1 MAAAATVGSR
11 PGHRT
16 LTAKAV
22 VSTLWE
28 GCKKDWRPLCAR
40 KESALPR
47 RGRNVFSDSFLQDG
61 SFQSL
66 PSAPLP
72 QILVGLLQPAWF
84 FVSLVP
90 HRWSTEPDFSTAAK
104 GCSYHSSISERSES
118 LFALVL
124 RFPSRARVL
133 WVPFRAPAWRSP
145 PPPPRSVGFVGGKTK
160 TGCAAGASAWLA
172 CRKHLSPASY
182 LAWGLTGAHP
192 YLGRKL
198 ILIKSSWRSG
208 SIQCQQQV
216 EA

>member
-145 PPPPRSVGFVGGKTK
+145 PPPAECWICRWKDQNRVCSRGQRLVGLPK
-160 TGCAAGASAWLA
+160 AP
-172 CRKHLSPASY
+172 LSS
-182 LAWGLTGAHP
+182 
-192 YLGRKL
+192 KL
-198 ILIKSSWRSG
+198 PGMGTNWRTPLFG
-208 SIQCQQQV
+208 
-216 EA
+216 